1 MTGKKSISRVAGLH
15 GKSEAHIRREIRR
28 CMDIAMKNPD
38 PKVRAIWASIPKKG
52 KEPTVEEFIEWA
64 AMRAR
69 MRLDVHLS

>member
-1 MTGKKSISRVAGLH
+1 MTGRDAINNVAQLH
-15 GKSEAHIRREIRR
+15 GKSERYIRREIRR

-38 PKVRAIWASIPKKG
+38 PKVRALWASIPRKG